1 MIYRC
6 TLDSH
11 ALQSTDTTIS
21 CKIEM
26 LEIDS
31 NQRVPI

>member
-11 ALQSTDTTIS
+11 ALQSTDTT